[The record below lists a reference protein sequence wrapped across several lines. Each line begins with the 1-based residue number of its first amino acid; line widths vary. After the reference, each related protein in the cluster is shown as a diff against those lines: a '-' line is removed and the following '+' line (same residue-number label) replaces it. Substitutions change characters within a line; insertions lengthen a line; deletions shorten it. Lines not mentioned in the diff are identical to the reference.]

1 MVQDPQ
7 RIDLSLEPLDDYV
20 VVQPTDDEA
29 ETKTGLIIPASAE
42 AVCQTGIVTAVG
54 AEPGGLDP
62 GDKVLFPKDAG
73 FEVRLHGTEV
83 TRSPWRRR
91 PRRRS
96 AARPRSKSLP
106 KAEVDPLRILHHPR
120 NDRRRWGAAHQIRPH
135 PKELR
140 GEFCRLQGFLTAVE
154 ICFCRSRPCGKL

>member
-20 VVQPTDDEA
+20 VIQPTEDEA

-54 AEPGGLDP
+54 SEAGGLEP

-73 FEVRLHGTEV
+73 FEVRLHGGEV
-83 TRSPWRRR
+83 
-91 PRRRS
+91 
-96 AARPRSKSLP
+96 K
-106 KAEVDPLRILHHPR
+106 VLR
-120 NDRRRWGAAHQIRPH
+120 
-135 PKELR
+135 R
-140 GEFCRLQGFLTAVE
+140 GELIAR
-154 ICFCRSRPCGKL
+154 IHD